1 MSFTIDDIEQVLRII
16 QECDDCALHME
27 IGDLKLFLS
36 RGDIGDGTGSP
47 LGFSGES
54 TVSQPMQLEQKATAT
69 ATTSVEKEEPE
80 TTATAAEAEKE
91 EETLE
96 EGLVPIKASVVSVF
110 YRRPSPDES
119 PFVEVGSEVKE
130 DTVVC
135 LLEVMKCFR
144 SVMAGVQGRVEK
156 ICVENA
162 QLVEPGATLFLIR
175 ACRS

>member
-1 MSFTIDDIEQVLRII
+1 MSFTIEDIEQVLRII
-16 QECDDCALHME
+16 QECKDCALYME
-27 IGDLKLFLS
+27 IGDLKLSLA

-47 LGFSGES
+47 LDFSRES
-54 TVSQPMQLEQKATAT
+54 TACQPMQLEQKAATRAT
-69 ATTSVEKEEPE
+69 ASVETEAPE
-80 TTATAAEAEKE
+80 TTATAATAEKQE
-91 EETLE
+91 EVIE

-110 YRRPSPDES
+110 YRRPSPDAP

-144 SVMAGVQGRVEK
+144 SVAAGVQGRIEK

-162 QLVEPGATLFLIR
+162 QLVEPGTALFLIR
-175 ACRS
+175 PA